1 MDSICQQW
9 GETVLCGSRS
19 PQRNHLSVGLSPPIF
34 LYGGPL
40 ILAGENG
47 NAPHDYTPPLIDH
60 CVVNFDANTSPRSQA
75 ARRDMI
81 DRWEAHSNSSIDY
94 PRVGG
99 GSQEVC
105 QCTWNSNQKEGSPCR
120 YFQDA
125 SPIEQTQD
133 LTPRYGTLCPVAMV
147 GVVIHHVVS
156 I

>member
-1 MDSICQQW
+1 LDSNPPVRINSINICSLEFSVYYLVHH
-9 GETVLCGSRS
+9 GL
-19 PQRNHLSVGLSPPIF
+19 NLSTMGGNCPVWIQESSAEPPLSGVVAPIF

-60 CVVNFDANTSPRSQA
+60 CVVNFDANTSPRA

-105 QCTWNSNQKEGSPCR
+105 QRTWNSNQKEGSPCR
-120 YFQDA
+120 RFSGCQSD
-125 SPIEQTQD
+125 
-133 LTPRYGTLCPVAMV
+133 
-147 GVVIHHVVS
+147 
-156 I
+156 

>member
-1 MDSICQQW
+1 MDSNPPVRINSINICILELSVYY
-9 GETVLCGSRS
+9 GVHHGLNLSTMEELVLCGSRS

-34 LYGGPL
+34 PYGGPL

-105 QCTWNSNQKEGSPCR
+105 QRTWNSNQKEGSPCR
-120 YFQDA
+120 RFSGCQ
-125 SPIEQTQD
+125 SN
-133 LTPRYGTLCPVAMV
+133 
-147 GVVIHHVVS
+147 
-156 I
+156 